1 MNTLYGALNLIKKRD
16 HGARINGR
24 SRESREPG
32 YQNKLQYISNRAFAQ
47 ARERE
52 KARGRNLPRR
62 LYAIAVLA
70 ADDRPKIKR
79 NI

>member
-1 MNTLYGALNLIKKRD
+1 MADHANLESQVT
-16 HGARINGR
+16 RINYNIYQIVH
-24 SRESREPG
+24 SRKP
-32 YQNKLQYISNRAFAQ
+32 
-47 ARERE
+47 ER
-52 KARGRNLPRR
+52 ARGRNLPRR